1 MKILIVFLGLVLL
14 IAIIVFILKK
24 INNVYNT
31 CDVYINNKNY
41 INWFI
46 LKFQTY
52 SFYFINF
59 RVSQNSIEIY
69 ILFFGIQ
76 YVRIKRSKTINVDK
90 KIKVVK
96 HKL

>member
-1 MKILIVFLGLVLL
+1 MFLGLVLL
-14 IAIIVFILKK
+14 IAIIAFILRK
-24 INNVYNT
+24 INNVYKT
-31 CDVYINNKNY
+31 CDVYINDKNY

-59 RVSQNSIEIY
+59 RVSGNSIDFS

-76 YVRIKRSKTINVDK
+76 YVRVKRSKAINVDK
-90 KIKVVK
+90 KIKIVK
-96 HKL
+96 HRL